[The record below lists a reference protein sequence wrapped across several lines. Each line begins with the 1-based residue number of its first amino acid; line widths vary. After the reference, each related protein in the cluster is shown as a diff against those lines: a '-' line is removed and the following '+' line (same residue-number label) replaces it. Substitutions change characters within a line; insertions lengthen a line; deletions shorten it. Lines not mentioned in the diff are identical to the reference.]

1 MEYEDFEYSIASALA
16 YDYYY
21 SNMDANKTQEGLSH
35 YMPGYELDT
44 ELSSL
49 NHIVIKRPDES
60 AILAYR
66 GTDPSNPNDLF
77 ADAIILGGMHR
88 DAVDLRDTRFN
99 LAEQYYIDAKVK
111 YGAVDLTGHSLG
123 SSMADVIG
131 AKYGEKSVIFN
142 PGSSPMEFLNK
153 NYPVS
158 TSKVYKTDTLDL
170 ISMSSRGYATP
181 IEVPQTDKGAL
192 PFLNIKSHDIK
203 NFLPSYDMLPLNFDG
218 EADIIIPSRIPIAT
232 TKEIIPQIPIAATT
246 EEVKEIIKEESI
258 EQQIICN
265 LQPELA
271 PSSCRPKLRFKK
283 MHH

>member
-1 MEYEDFEYSIASALA
+1 MQNEDYEFSIASALA

-21 SNMDANKTQEGLSH
+21 SNMDADKTQEGLSH
-35 YMPGYELDT
+35 YLPGYELDT
-44 ELSSL
+44 EQSTL
-49 NHIVIKRPDES
+49 NHIVIKRPDDS

-66 GTDPSNPNDLF
+66 GTDPTNPNDLM

-99 LAEQYYIDAKVK
+99 LADKYYLDAKVK
-111 YGAVDLTGHSLG
+111 YADVDLTGDSLG
-123 SSMADVIG
+123 GAMADVIG
-131 AKYGEKSVIFN
+131 TNYGEKSVIFN
-142 PGSSPMEFLNK
+142 PGASPLEFLNK

-218 EADIIIPSRIPIAT
+218 EADVIIPSRIPIAT
-232 TKEIIPQIPIAATT
+232 TQ

-258 EQQIICN
+258 EQQILCN

-271 PSSCRPKLRFKK
+271 PSSCKPRLRFKK
-283 MHH
+283 KIDFTI